1 MSVQRTALIGD
12 SALAVRLRREI
23 EGEVLFDAFSR
34 GRYSTD
40 ASIYQIEPIGVVVPA
55 VAEDIGRAIGVARA
69 AGVPVLPRGAG
80 TSQCGQTV
88 GEALVV
94 DTSKFLN
101 QVIALDAG
109 ARRVKVQP
117 GGQGAV
123 ADAELVAV
131 QGGAR
136 DAHEPKSAGR

>member
-1 MSVQRTALIGD
+1 MSTARGD
-12 SALAVRLRREI
+12 PSLAARLAREL

-40 ASIYQIEPIGVVVPA
+40 ASIYQIEPIGVVVPKTRA
-55 VAEDIGRAIGVARA
+55 DIDAAIGIARD

-94 DTSKFLN
+94 DVSKYLN
-101 QVIALDAG
+101 GVVALDTG
-109 ARRVKVQP
+109 TRRVRVERRFSIETSRSSSDP
-117 GGQGAV
+117 RRPRSFRLRPDLCSVGC
-123 ADAELVAV
+123 
-131 QGGAR
+131 
-136 DAHEPKSAGR
+136 